1 MLSFNFPLLLSNL
14 VVLDYKTLIFLFVK
28 KMNAASCKVLEVS
41 VSSSVS
47 SAMPSG

>member
-28 KMNAASCKVLEVS
+28 KMNAASRKVLEVS

>member
-1 MLSFNFPLLLSNL
+1 MLSFAFPLLLSNL
-14 VVLDYKTLIFLFVK
+14 VVLDYKTQIFLLV
-28 KMNAASCKVLEVS
+28 KMNAASCKVVEVS

>member
-1 MLSFNFPLLLSNL
+1 MLSFAFPLPLSNL
-14 VVLDYKTLIFLFVK
+14 VVLDKPLIFLLVK
-28 KMNAASCKVLEVS
+28 TMNAASCKVAEVS